1 MKEKRIELINP
12 FIIDVEPMDRLLLV
26 NFEKDPDSVY
36 IGFEP
41 QVFNDSLHG
50 KGHLI
55 IAWRGDGKVDVYHES
70 SLTLKKENYDIV
82 GNGLENMIPTDFSNA
97 FYEINDT
104 GVKANYQFDDFYNRR
119 IKIIITEEN
128 PKKRKPFSL
137 LAPMGDAAKNPSA
150 LPLIF
155 LHDFYFVR
163 RKATEL
169 KISIDE
175 KLHQPDA
182 LPVPMDG
189 AKMFYT
195 RYSPRPLIARFNPAF
210 NGVISPVYLFL
221 DQKKIS
227 NKDYDIHIQ
236 WENDLP
242 GIKSIVRK
250 NQTYPIRLDF
260 PEVFPNIRSLENSAV
275 YEGTFVI
282 SGDAAVG
289 NISGHYHVERTDH
302 AINLKLVPSGGWK
315 PKPTKVSLN
324 ILYIVAKIFTTWP
337 KTYKWTA
344 TIHHDNGQNLQKNSR
359 WERI

>member
-227 NKDYDIHIQ
+227 NKDYDIHIH
-236 WENDLP
+236 L
-242 GIKSIVRK
+242 
-250 NQTYPIRLDF
+250 
-260 PEVFPNIRSLENSAV
+260 
-275 YEGTFVI
+275 
-282 SGDAAVG
+282 
-289 NISGHYHVERTDH
+289 
-302 AINLKLVPSGGWK
+302 
-315 PKPTKVSLN
+315 
-324 ILYIVAKIFTTWP
+324 
-337 KTYKWTA
+337 
-344 TIHHDNGQNLQKNSR
+344 
-359 WERI
+359 